1 MAEAVVSLQWAAAEF
16 SGTFLD
22 PGPKGTSWTHE
33 VLISCLPLVLVGLPC
48 ALLPLHTLCPLPDLF
63 LVNVF

>member
-1 MAEAVVSLQWAAAEF
+1 MAEPVVSRQWAAAEF

-22 PGPKGTSWTHE
+22 PGPQGPSWTHE
-33 VLISCLPLVLVGLPC
+33 VLISCPPLVLMGLPGTF
-48 ALLPLHTLCPLPDLF
+48 LPLHTLCSLPDLF